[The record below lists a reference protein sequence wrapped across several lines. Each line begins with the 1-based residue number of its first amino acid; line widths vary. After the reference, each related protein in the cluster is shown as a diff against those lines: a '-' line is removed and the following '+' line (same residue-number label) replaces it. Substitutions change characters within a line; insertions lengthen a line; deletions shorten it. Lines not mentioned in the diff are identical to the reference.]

1 MERTTLEGNEQVE
14 VTKLQDEIGAL
25 CAWCKL
31 RFMNTTH
38 PMLWPCGQS
47 RPLVTVARFWI

>member
-25 CAWCKL
+25 CTWCKL